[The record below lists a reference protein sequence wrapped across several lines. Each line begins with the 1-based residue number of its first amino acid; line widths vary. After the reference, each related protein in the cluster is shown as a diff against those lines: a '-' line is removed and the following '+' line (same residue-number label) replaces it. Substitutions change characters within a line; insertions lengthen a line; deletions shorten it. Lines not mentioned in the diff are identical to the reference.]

1 MATTKKKT
9 TKKAAKKGTK
19 KGSSKPRKAARKTA
33 RKAPKKGPSHHLAS
47 AHTATMRAV
56 PHVTKRDVEAI
67 KRLARA
73 VEHAEHNAKYSRE

>member
-1 MATTKKKT
+1 MAKP
-9 TKKAAKKGTK
+9 KKAAKKSAK
-19 KGSSKPRKAARKTA
+19 KSAKKTAAKPRKAARKAA